1 MWKLCGKAQFL
12 QNFGLCTKFPLQGTR
27 LNYCILHSD
36 KIMALLYQE
45 TTRTNLNI
53 HKTLYDYPILVLLV
67 CPLGWKPFI
76 ILAKRFILDVW
87 QGSEYPFGIIDSYI
101 VTGFWWLLV
110 ILSMDNSFDD
120 SLIITIDT
128 ARGWRSKL
136 FFVTRLLS
144 LNGPIF
150 GYPVNPL
157 CTTPCIPGTGYHFQ
171 CKGFMFDNFKGL
183 RSDQ

>member
-12 QNFGLCTKFPLQGTR
+12 QNFGLSTKFPLQGIR

-87 QGSEYPFGIIDSYI
+87 QGSEYPSGIIDSYI